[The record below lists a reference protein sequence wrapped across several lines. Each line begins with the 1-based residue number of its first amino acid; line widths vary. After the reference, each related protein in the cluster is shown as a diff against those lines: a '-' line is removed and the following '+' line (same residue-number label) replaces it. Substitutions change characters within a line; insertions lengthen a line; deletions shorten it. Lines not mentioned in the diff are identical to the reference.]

1 MNRLERLY
9 AISDHLRRHA
19 PAPVSALSLARRF
32 DVSRRTIE
40 RDLAAL
46 KEAGLTLTANHGPQ
60 GGSDCRPSGA
70 SCWF

>member
-19 PAPVSALSLARRF
+19 PAALSAQSLASRF

-40 RDLAAL
+40 RVW
-46 KEAGLTLTANHGPQ
+46 Q
-60 GGSDCRPSGA
+60 R
-70 SCWF
+70 